1 MVIPCDQEDAW
12 TQSTNYDA
20 CSAASYSAASHILTA
35 SSHLW
40 LMLGR
45 GAKLTSGVEVPVFLP
60 RPVNLAVK
68 DLPAFMGSVAANL
81 DVMLTSSSNMLLTSA
96 LPLLLTSSL
105 TAAYTCPK
113 ESLV

>member
-1 MVIPCDQEDAW
+1 VTRRMQR

-20 CSAASYSAASHILTA
+20 STVRSYPAALHIHTE

-45 GAKLTSGVEVPVFLP
+45 GAKLASGVEVPVFLP
-60 RPVNLAVK
+60 RPVSLAVK
-68 DLPAFMGSVAANL
+68 DLPAFMGSVTANL
-81 DVMLTSSSNMLLTSA
+81 DVMLTSSVNMLLTSA

-105 TAAYTCPK
+105 TAAYTCPT
-113 ESLV
+113 ESVV